1 MPHRLL
7 ACTATEDTRSYPMA
21 MSFSFSESLPSVDW
35 SPPDAT
41 LLYEMSQSPS
51 HGKTLKLPTPC
62 VEWAE
67 TERLG
72 L

>member
-7 ACTATEDTRSYPMA
+7 ACTPADDARAYPMA
-21 MSFSFSESLPSVDW
+21 MSFSFSDSLPSTDW

-41 LLYEMSQSPS
+41 LLYE
-51 HGKTLKLPTPC
+51 PTPLQVRAPALELPSLC
-62 VEWAE
+62 SAWAE
-67 TERLG
+67 TEHLG

>member
-7 ACTATEDTRSYPMA
+7 ACAAAENTRPYPLA
-21 MSFSFSESLPSVDW
+21 MSFSFSESLPATDW

-41 LLYEMSQSPS
+41 LLYEPSQIQEEGPGLS
-51 HGKTLKLPTPC
+51 LPALC
-62 VEWAE
+62 NAWAE
-67 TERLG
+67 TEHLG